1 MILDTPPA
9 ERTMPATIAAVPRM
23 KSASVA
29 FAKPAPGPIIV
40 KEMIEK
46 MGGNADA
53 RNFFQGG
60 VDEMEAIV
68 RKRIGK
74 ENASTVK
81 NPSAHNVVFE
91 TTVPAIAPSGNATMS
106 KNHDRLS
113 SPMSRRKLR
122 TLSP

>member
-1 MILDTPPA
+1 
-9 ERTMPATIAAVPRM
+9 M
-23 KSASVA
+23 KSALAA
-29 FAKPAPGPIIV
+29 FAKSAAGH
-40 KEMIEK
+40 MIEK
-46 MGGNADA
+46 QMIERTGGNADA
-53 RNFFQGG
+53 KNFFQGG

-91 TTVPAIAPSGNATMS
+91 TTVPAIAPSGNAAMS
-106 KNHDRLS
+106 KNHDRIS
-113 SPMSRRKLR
+113 SPMSRRKFR